1 MHAPPYVGNAFAF
14 AISSLERR
22 QITAKRKTNY
32 NDRFAN
38 ELVCLAVEGWGRDRW
53 CSSNL
58 HYDHYKMTFFVDCS
72 FEPQLFE
79 RFVLFFFFYARF
91 VLILNTFCFSCFGC
105 WDASSIACNVQSF
118 LDIES

>member
-79 RFVLFFFFYARF
+79 RFVLFFFLCSICFDSKYILFF
-91 VLILNTFCFSCFGC
+91 VFWLLGC
-105 WDASSIACNVQSF
+105 E
-118 LDIES
+118 LDCV